1 MSLLKVKDHSSL
13 RRDDVTGAIV
23 AVSNGEWYKAK
34 QRQVVEQIS
43 KDRDEALKTAQQNI
57 CNVEREIAE
66 LKAII
71 EIMQAPKKPFW
82 RRFF

>member
-1 MSLLKVKDHSSL
+1 MSLIKVKDHSLL

-23 AVSNGEWYKAK
+23 SISNGEWYKAK
-34 QRQVVEQIS
+34 QRKVEEQIS
-43 KDRDEALKTAQQNI
+43 KDRDVALRQAEENI

-71 EIMQAPKKPFW
+71 EKLNAPKKPFW